1 MFRDEVM
8 EVLLKIGVPA
18 NIKGFV
24 YICDALQ
31 LFNEDP
37 YYSDGKI
44 CTLYYKIAKQHDT
57 TPSRVERAIRHAFE
71 TALTKGNVSMVE
83 KYLDLNN
90 TQNSCQMKKL
100 YFRIKQEERLQQ
112 QQCRCN
118 VKECEIRQQIYME
131 AFSTF
136 CRELEGFMNEQKEEK
151 NHQFV

>member
-8 EVLLKIGVPA
+8 DVLLKIGVPA

-31 LFNEDP
+31 TFNEDP

-71 TALTKGNVSMVE
+71 TALTKGNVNMVE
-83 KYLDLNN
+83 QYLDLNN
-90 TQNSCQMKKL
+90 TQNSCLLKKL
-100 YFRIKQEERLQQ
+100 FFRIKQEERARKQKQ
-112 QQCRCN
+112 HCN
-118 VKECEIRQQIYME
+118 INECEIRQQIYKE
-131 AFSTF
+131 AFSAF
-136 CRELEGFMNEQKEEK
+136 CREFEHFIKEKQEEK
-151 NHQFV
+151 ISQYI